1 MRNFSMNVSIAVG
14 QVFRAPRYRLLAMG
28 LFALVLAVNLFTL
41 PATYTGGVVGLISL
55 RYLTVELG
63 IFAVTLAVLFSLVL
77 TLDVYAF
84 RAAIRQRDKG
94 LGVGAL
100 LAGFLPA
107 GVCCTPLVP
116 TLLAIMGASTPQIF
130 GLTGRVQGFVA
141 TYESLFLAFAVVLL
155 LVALRL
161 VTRQIAGSC
170 PVPERSPR

>member
-1 MRNFSMNVSIAVG
+1 MRNVSIHIAIAVG
-14 QVFRAPRYRLLAMG
+14 LVFRAPRYRLLALG

-84 RAAIRQRDKG
+84 RAAIRQRDKS
-94 LGVGAL
+94 LSLGAL

-107 GVCCTPLVP
+107 GICCTPLVP
-116 TLLAIMGASTPQIF
+116 TMLAIMGAPPPQIF

-141 TYESLFLAFAVVLL
+141 AYESLFLAFAVALL
-155 LVALRL
+155 LFALRL
-161 VTRQIAGSC
+161 VTRQISGSC
-170 PVPERSPR
+170 PVPERSLR